1 MLKWE
6 HFGSAGECVLVEKKY
21 YGCTVLYV
29 VRGQIEYDIYRPV
42 LDELIMLL
50 HLGRCA
56 ADSKEVY
63 HPSSPPTSTFCFW
76 IGAATVC
83 VQQQLIDLQSVFTI
97 LQLMLQEEISG
108 CDTSRRLLVGNIP
121 EVRKDA
127 RK

>member
-63 HPSSPPTSTFCFW
+63 HPSSPPHLPSAF
-76 IGAATVC
+76 G
-83 VQQQLIDLQSVFTI
+83 LE
-97 LQLMLQEEISG
+97 LQLSA
-108 CDTSRRLLVGNIP
+108 CSNS
-121 EVRKDA
+121 
-127 RK
+127 